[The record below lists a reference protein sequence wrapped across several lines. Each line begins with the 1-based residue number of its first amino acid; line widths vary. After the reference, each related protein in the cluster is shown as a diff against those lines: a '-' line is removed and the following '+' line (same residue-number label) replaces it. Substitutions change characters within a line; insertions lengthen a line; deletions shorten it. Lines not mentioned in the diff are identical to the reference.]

1 MFTLKG
7 CCEDNNKCVPP
18 EDGAAGAHGVPHGGD
33 ALQGQA
39 RPVPEAGGRG
49 AAPGSPPHPPRPAL
63 HVGWYPGLPSLPAQ
77 CSCVFGRDS
86 GIPSLEDN
94 LSLRLGVTVTPG

>member
-1 MFTLKG
+1 MLPG
-7 CCEDNNKCVPP
+7 LHVLCVPGDVPP

-63 HVGWYPGLPSLPAQ
+63 HVGMVSGPPLPTRPVLLCLWAGFHHWRTTSA
-77 CSCVFGRDS
+77 SAWV
-86 GIPSLEDN
+86 
-94 LSLRLGVTVTPG
+94 